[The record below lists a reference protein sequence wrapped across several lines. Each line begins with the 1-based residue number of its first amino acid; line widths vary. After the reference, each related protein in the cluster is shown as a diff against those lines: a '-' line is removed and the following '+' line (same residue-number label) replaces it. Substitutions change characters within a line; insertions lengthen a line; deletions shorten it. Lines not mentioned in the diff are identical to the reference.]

1 MTGVVLFTGLVLA
14 TVLVVVLVFA
24 LVVVLDP
31 VPVLELAPLFLLVS
45 DAVLEPFLFCF
56 FCSACLAS
64 FSCFCLTAGQSKIEG
79 SDSQPEKSI
88 TADKRKTGRNL
99 LNQNS
104 VPMANLVKIFFWS
117 KSQPP

>member
-1 MTGVVLFTGLVLA
+1 MAGVVLVLVFVLA
-14 TVLVVVLVFA
+14 PVLVVVLE
-24 LVVVLDP
+24 P
-31 VPVLELAPLFLLVS
+31 VPVLELAPEG
-45 DAVLEPFLFCF
+45 VLEPFFGAASAIPADPF
-56 FCSACLAS
+56 FSCSVCL
-64 FSCFCLTAGQSKIEG
+64 SCFCFTAGQSKIEG

>member
-1 MTGVVLFTGLVLA
+1 MFFTGVMTGVVLVLVFVLA
-14 TVLVVVLVFA
+14 PVLVVVLE
-24 LVVVLDP
+24 P

-45 DAVLEPFLFCF
+45 DAVLEPFLS
-56 FCSACLAS
+56 CSVCL
-64 FSCFCLTAGQSKIEG
+64 SCFCFTAGQSKIEG

-88 TADKRKTGRNL
+88 TADKRKTGRIL

>member
-1 MTGVVLFTGLVLA
+1 MAALGLITGLVSALVLWVA
-14 TVLVVVLVFA
+14 LELVFELELVLVLVL
-24 LVVVLDP
+24 LP
-31 VPVLELAPLFLLVS
+31 VS
-45 DAVLEPFLFCF
+45 DGALEPFFGAASAIPADPFLS
-56 FCSACLAS
+56 CSVCL
-64 FSCFCLTAGQSKIEG
+64 SCFCFTAGQSKIEG